1 LRAEQLSKKE
11 KPRYDGCCR
20 EKNLPE
26 TNEPY
31 VIRFKTPS
39 EGEVTFHDEVN
50 GTITIQ
56 NSELDDLV
64 LIKSDGYPTYNF
76 AVVVDDLDMEITH
89 VIRGTDHINNTPR
102 QINIFHALGAK
113 IPVFAHVPMILGS
126 DGSKLSKRHGAV
138 NVMQYRDDGFLRE
151 AFINYLIR
159 LGWSHGD
166 QEVFSREEIINL
178 FDIKDVN
185 KAAAAFNAEKLL
197 WLNRHYLKTLDPEVV
212 VQQLLWQINDL
223 KIDVN
228 SGPPLVEIVKA
239 LRDRSETLRELAVK
253 ARVFYED
260 FSAYEESGR
269 KYLNS
274 SILEFMRAAYHRFE
288 VLGDWTR
295 EYLHQIIED
304 ITKQFGL
311 KMGQVAQPIRVAV
324 TGGTVSPPLDLTL
337 HLLGREKV
345 LGRLDKAIIFAETVA
360 NNQLNSL

>member
-1 LRAEQLSKKE
+1 
-11 KPRYDGCCR
+11 
-20 EKNLPE
+20 
-26 TNEPY
+26 
-31 VIRFKTPS
+31 
-39 EGEVTFHDEVN
+39 
-50 GTITIQ
+50 
-56 NSELDDLV
+56 
-64 LIKSDGYPTYNF
+64 
-76 AVVVDDLDMEITH
+76 
-89 VIRGTDHINNTPR
+89 
-102 QINIFHALGAK
+102 
-113 IPVFAHVPMILGS
+113 
-126 DGSKLSKRHGAV
+126 
-138 NVMQYRDDGFLRE
+138 
-151 AFINYLIR
+151 
-159 LGWSHGD
+159 
-166 QEVFSREEIINL
+166 
-178 FDIKDVN
+178 
-185 KAAAAFNAEKLL
+185 
-197 WLNRHYLKTLDPEVV
+197 
-212 VQQLLWQINDL
+212 
-223 KIDVN
+223 
-228 SGPPLVEIVKA
+228 
-239 LRDRSETLRELAVK
+239 LRELAVK